1 MDDNYIIDNKAISL
15 KDQII
20 KYSNVSSEAKIASG
34 YFYINGYRLVSEAF
48 QSLNKVQ
55 IVIGNELSVD
65 VKEDELISCKDYLE
79 RKMLEDLEK
88 EEDENLKKK
97 VREIYNLLNSKK
109 IDIRIYNKGV
119 FHPKLYI
126 FLGEN
131 KTAIVGSSNFTKP
144 GFVTNVELNVI
155 EEESEKV
162 EQLVTWFDEVWENE
176 SEPFQNELI
185 KIIETSGVLNTDS
198 LRWGTY
204 LPPRELFKL
213 FAYEILDG
221 RVSLAKEQQIL
232 TLFQEVG
239 VLNAEEKMGKYFGCL
254 VADSVGLGKSFIGA
268 EILKDFLYGKKDFWN
283 GKLDQKWK
291 EKGKGCLLIVPA
303 HLRKQWRDDVLLK
316 VFFTNCSIISIDG
329 EYHFK
334 LIDKE
339 AGALGELKIMS
350 YSKFVRLSAD
360 KPESLNHLS
369 DQFDVILIDEAHRFR
384 DENTNAWNNI
394 QFLKKKVSYIGELG
408 YDKES
413 IRNRFILLTAT
424 PLNNRISD
432 LLNLFKIFL
441 DRDLRDLTRYGKNI
455 TLFEK
460 YNQLKKELKIN
471 PSNKELK
478 IKLRNNVRKLKDEI
492 LDDLMIL
499 RTRKYILESLRYKG
513 TEVAGKPLVFK
524 DPFIKK
530 IEYDK
535 DVEPYYN
542 DYLDLYT
549 DLAIFLENLEYP
561 YIDLFL
567 LEDSKKITF
576 KVLLKIMLLKRIES
590 SIYAFDISLQ
600 RIKEKEV
607 FLIYLLKKMKNAKEI
622 QQEWNKKYKT
632 NKGVDFD
639 EDEELGILAFEEIE
653 ESMESEN
660 GPRIDIEK
668 LLALLKKT

>member
-1 MDDNYIIDNKAISL
+1 
-15 KDQII
+15 
-20 KYSNVSSEAKIASG
+20 
-34 YFYINGYRLVSEAF
+34 
-48 QSLNKVQ
+48 
-55 IVIGNELSVD
+55 
-65 VKEDELISCKDYLE
+65 
-79 RKMLEDLEK
+79 MLEDLEK

-144 GFVTNVELNVI
+144 GFLTNVELNVI
-155 EEESEKV
+155 EEKSEKI
-162 EQLVTWFDEVWENE
+162 EKLVTWFDEVWENE

-221 RVSLAKEQQIL
+221 RVSLAKDQQIL

-239 VLNAEEKMGKYFGCL
+239 VLNAEEKMAKYFGCL

-268 EILKDFLYGKKDFWN
+268 EILKDFLYGRKDFWN
-283 GKLDQKWK
+283 GKLEQKWN

-316 VFFTNCSIISIDG
+316 VFFTNCSINTIDG

-339 AGALGELKIMS
+339 SGTLGELKIMS
-350 YSKFVRLSAD
+350 YSKFVRSS
-360 KPESLNHLS
+360 ERSLNQLS
-369 DQFDVILIDEAHRFR
+369 DQFDLILIDEAHRFR

-394 QFLKKKVSYIGELG
+394 QLLKKKSSYIGELG

-471 PSNKELK
+471 SSNKELK
-478 IKLRNNVRKLKDEI
+478 EKLRNNVRGLKDEI

-513 TEVAGKPLVFK
+513 TEINGKPLVFK

-535 DVEPYYN
+535 EVGPYYK
-542 DYLDLYT
+542 DYLELYT
-549 DLAIFLENLEYP
+549 DLAIFLEKLEYP

-567 LEDSKKITF
+567 LEDGKKVTF

-600 RIKEKEV
+600 RIKEKEE
-607 FLIYLLKKMKNAKEI
+607 FLIQLLEKKKNAKDI
-622 QQEWNKKYKT
+622 QKEWNKKFKT
-632 NKGVDFD
+632 NKEMDLD
-639 EDEELGILAFEEIE
+639 EDEELGILAFEELE
-653 ESMESEN
+653 ETQESEN
-660 GPRIDIEK
+660 GPKLDTEK
-668 LLALLKKT
+668 LLSLAKKDLELINAYEEKLKKVKKDEDTYIDPKIKRLTTVLKDNIYSNGNNTPKVLLLLNLRHS